1 MSRDVPPS
9 PSAVRGL
16 KRDPALVPLSRDHH
30 FALRQCLWLRR
41 AAAGPERGHAASV
54 AREFLAF
61 HRTELTAHMEDEE
74 VVLFPAVEAFD
85 PEGTAR
91 LQREHREIHALASRL
106 EETLKTGQD
115 PRALMSDIASLLDD
129 HIRYEERG
137 YFMEAQSRLEG
148 PSLRRV
154 GALLEARRVDRS
166 PLLDQT
172 DHGPSGAAG
181 PSSR

>member
-1 MSRDVPPS
+1 MSREVPPS
-9 PSAVRGL
+9 PSEMRGL

-41 AAAGPERGHAASV
+41 AAAGTDSGDAISV
-54 AREFLAF
+54 ARDFLAF

-74 VVLFPAVEAFD
+74 AVLFPAVEAFA

-91 LQREHREIHALASRL
+91 LQREHREIHALAARL
-106 EETLKTGQD
+106 GDALTGGLD
-115 PRALMSDIASLLDD
+115 PRALMSDVASLLDD

-137 YFMEAQSRLEG
+137 YFMEAQARLDG

-154 GALLEARRVDRS
+154 GALLEARRADRS

>member
-1 MSRDVPPS
+1 MTREVPPS
-9 PSAVRGL
+9 PPGMRGL

-30 FALRQCLWLRR
+30 FALRHCLWLRR
-41 AAAGPERGHAASV
+41 AAAGPEPSHAAPV

-74 VVLFPAVEAFD
+74 TVLFPAVERFD
-85 PEGTAR
+85 PEGTSR
-91 LQREHREIHALASRL
+91 LQREHREIHALAARL
-106 EETLKTGQD
+106 DDTLKTGQD
-115 PRALMSDIASLLDD
+115 PRALMSDVASLLDD

-137 YFMEAQSRLEG
+137 YFMEAQTRLDG
-148 PSLRRV
+148 PALRRL
-154 GALLEARRVDRS
+154 GALLEARRADRS
-166 PLLDQT
+166 PLVDQT

>member
-1 MSRDVPPS
+1 MSREAPPS
-9 PSAVRGL
+9 PSEMRGL

-41 AAAGPERGHAASV
+41 AAAGTDSGDAISV
-54 AREFLAF
+54 ARDFLAF

-74 VVLFPAVEAFD
+74 AVLFPAVEAFD

-91 LQREHREIHALASRL
+91 LQREHREIHALAARL
-106 EETLKTGQD
+106 GDALTGGLD
-115 PRALMSDIASLLDD
+115 PRALMSDVASLLDD

-137 YFMEAQSRLEG
+137 YFMEAQARLDG

-154 GALLEARRVDRS
+154 GALLEARRADRS

>member
-1 MSRDVPPS
+1 MSREVPPS
-9 PSAVRGL
+9 PSEMRGL

-41 AAAGPERGHAASV
+41 AAAGTDSGDAISV
-54 AREFLAF
+54 ARDFLAF

-74 VVLFPAVEAFD
+74 AVLFPAVEAFD

-91 LQREHREIHALASRL
+91 LQREHREIHALAARL
-106 EETLKTGQD
+106 GDALTGGLD
-115 PRALMSDIASLLDD
+115 PRALMSDVASLLDD

-137 YFMEAQSRLEG
+137 YFMEAQARLDG

-154 GALLEARRVDRS
+154 GALLEARRADRS

-172 DHGPSGAAG
+172 DHGPSGAAD

>member
-1 MSRDVPPS
+1 MSREVPPS
-9 PSAVRGL
+9 PSEMRGL

-41 AAAGPERGHAASV
+41 AAAGTDSGDAISV
-54 AREFLAF
+54 ARDFLAF

-74 VVLFPAVEAFD
+74 AVLFPAVEAFD

-91 LQREHREIHALASRL
+91 LQREHREIHALAARL
-106 EETLKTGQD
+106 GDALMGGLD
-115 PRALMSDIASLLDD
+115 PRALMSDVASLLDD

-137 YFMEAQSRLEG
+137 YFMEAQARLDG

-154 GALLEARRVDRS
+154 GALLEARRADRS

>member
-1 MSRDVPPS
+1 MSREVPPS
-9 PSAVRGL
+9 PSEMRGL

-41 AAAGPERGHAASV
+41 AAAGTDSGDAISV
-54 AREFLAF
+54 ARDFLAF

-74 VVLFPAVEAFD
+74 AVLFPAVEAFD

-91 LQREHREIHALASRL
+91 LQREHREIHALAARL
-106 EETLKTGQD
+106 GDALTGGLD
-115 PRALMSDIASLLDD
+115 PRALMSDVASLLDD

-137 YFMEAQSRLEG
+137 YFMEAQARLDG

-154 GALLEARRVDRS
+154 GALLEARRADRS